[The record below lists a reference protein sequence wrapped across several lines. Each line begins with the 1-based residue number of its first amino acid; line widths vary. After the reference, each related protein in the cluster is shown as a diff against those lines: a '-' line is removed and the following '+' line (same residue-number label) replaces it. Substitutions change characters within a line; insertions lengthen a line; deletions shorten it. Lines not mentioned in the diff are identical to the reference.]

1 MSTAGAEVAGRPARS
16 RVRLTPRAA
25 ALTVVVLVLL
35 LYLVVPSRTYLAQ
48 RSRLI
53 QIERQTQVLEQQ
65 NAALQRQVRRLRSPA
80 YLEQV
85 ARECLGM
92 VKPGEIGFIVVPK
105 SGQVQP
111 PAC

>member
-1 MSTAGAEVAGRPARS
+1 MSIAGAEAAGRRPRS

-25 ALTVVVLVLL
+25 VLTVVVLVLL
-35 LYLVVPSRTYLAQ
+35 FSFIVPLRTYLAQ

-53 QIERQTQVLEQQ
+53 QIEKQTQVLEQQ
-65 NAALQRQVRRLRSPA
+65 NAALERQVKLLRSPA

-105 SGQVQP
+105 SGKVEP